1 MKQKK
6 IMLLYKYYYDVYML
20 WRQMDKSNFT
30 GMCLI
35 TFFAYTRFHPKSK
48 LIIPLKYVMQNDGVY
63 YLKRKVNVCYC
74 FINF

>member
-30 GMCLI
+30 GMFLI

-48 LIIPLKYVMQNDGVY
+48 LIIPLKYVTFTAPCDAEWWG
-63 YLKRKVNVCYC
+63 LLLEEES
-74 FINF
+74 